1 MQYNAGMSASP
12 DHVPDRDN
20 DAYLAGIGAR
30 VRSIRARR
38 GMSRR
43 LLAAASQV
51 SERYLADLENGKG
64 NISVLRLR
72 DIAAAMSVPV
82 EDLVSEPV
90 HDSPDYAFILQYLR
104 HAAPEELDRLHR
116 ALAVGDGTPRRF
128 VALIGL
134 RGAGKSTL
142 GHALASRLRLPLI
155 ELVDEIEQRAGM
167 AVSEI
172 FSLGGQATYR
182 RLERECLD
190 HVLEHSPGAVIAAGG
205 SLVSEAASYA
215 RLLSQCVTV
224 WLRAEPADH
233 MRRVIAQG
241 DQRPM
246 AGHSRAMDDLRRILI
261 EREDLYERAHH
272 IIDTSAHDVTASL
285 AQILTLAEVAALA
298 KNKETITS

>member
-12 DHVPDRDN
+12 DTVPDQDN
-20 DAYLAGIGAR
+20 AAYLAEIGAR

-43 LLAAASQV
+43 LLAEASRV

-116 ALAVGDGTPRRF
+116 ALAGGDGTPRRF
-128 VALIGL
+128 VALVGL

-142 GHALASRLRLPLI
+142 GNALATRLQLPFI

-172 FSLGGQATYR
+172 FSLGGQSTYR
-182 RLERECLD
+182 RLERACLD
-190 HVLEHSPGAVIAAGG
+190 HVLEHSPGAVIAVGG

-215 RLLSQCVTV
+215 RLLSQCVTM
-224 WLRAEPADH
+224 WLRADPADH

-261 EREDLYERAHH
+261 ERADLYERAHYV
-272 IIDTSAHDVTASL
+272 IDTSANDISTSL
-285 AQILTLAEVAALA
+285 EEILALAEVAALA
-298 KNKETITS
+298 KNKETPTS

>member
-1 MQYNAGMSASP
+1 MQYTADMAANP
-12 DHVPDRDN
+12 DYPEDRDN
-20 DAYLAGIGAR
+20 AAYLAAIGAR

-43 LLAAASQV
+43 VLSTASQV

-116 ALAVGDGTPRRF
+116 ALAGNNGAGRRF

-142 GHALASRLRLPLI
+142 GTALAARLQLPLI
-155 ELVDEIEQRAGM
+155 ELVDEIESRAGM

-172 FSLGGQATYR
+172 FSLGGQSTYR
-182 RLERECLD
+182 RLERECLER
-190 HVLEHSPGAVIAAGG
+190 VLESPAGAVIAVGG

-215 RLLSQCVTV
+215 RVLSECVTV
-224 WLRAEPADH
+224 WLRAAPADH

-246 AGHSRAMDDLRRILI
+246 AGHSRAMDDLQRILI
-261 EREDLYERAHH
+261 ERQALYERAHH
-272 IIDTSAHDVTASL
+272 VIDTSGHTATESL
-285 AQILTLAEVAALA
+285 EEMLALAGVAALA
-298 KNKETITS
+298 SDEESITP

>member
-1 MQYNAGMSASP
+1 MKYNAGMSAIP
-12 DHVPDRDN
+12 DTDPDRDS
-20 DAYLAGIGAR
+20 ATYLAGIGTR

-43 LLAAASQV
+43 LLAEASRV

-104 HAAPEELDRLHR
+104 HAAPQELDRLHR
-116 ALAVGDGTPRRF
+116 ALAGGDGAPRRF

-142 GHALASRLRLPLI
+142 GHALAARLGLPLI
-155 ELVDEIEQRAGM
+155 ELVEEIERRAGM

-172 FSLGGQATYR
+172 FSLGGQSTYR

-190 HVLEHSPGAVIAAGG
+190 HVLNHSPGAVIAVGG

-215 RLLSQCVTV
+215 RLLSHCVTV

-233 MRRVIAQG
+233 MQRVVAQG

-246 AGHSRAMDDLRRILI
+246 AGHTRAMDDLRRILI
-261 EREDLYERAHH
+261 EREDLYARAHCV
-272 IIDTSAHDVTASL
+272 IDTSAHGVDESL
-285 AQILTLAEVAALA
+285 GQILALAEISALA
-298 KNKETITS
+298 NNKENTTS

>member
-1 MQYNAGMSASP
+1 MQYNAGMAAFP
-12 DHVPDRDN
+12 DIAPDRDN
-20 DAYLAGIGAR
+20 TAYLAGIGAR

-43 LLAAASQV
+43 LLAEASQV

-72 DIAAAMSVPV
+72 DIAVAMSVPV

-104 HAAPEELDRLHR
+104 HAAPAELDRLHR
-116 ALAVGDGTPRRF
+116 ALAGGDGLPRRF

-142 GHALASRLRLPLI
+142 GRALAARLHLPFV

-172 FSLGGQATYR
+172 FSLGGQSTYR

-190 HVLEHSPGAVIAAGG
+190 HVLANSPGAVIAVGG

-224 WLRAEPADH
+224 WLRAAPADH

-246 AGHSRAMDDLRRILI
+246 AGHSRAMDDLQRILI
-261 EREDLYERAHH
+261 EREALYERAHH
-272 IIDTSAHDVTASL
+272 VIDTSDHSVAASL
-285 AQILTLAEVAALA
+285 EQILALSEVADLA
-298 KNKETITS
+298 TNKETTTS

>member
-1 MQYNAGMSASP
+1 MQYTAGMSANP
-12 DHVPDRDN
+12 DYLQDRDN
-20 DAYLAGIGAR
+20 AAYLAEIGAR

-43 LLAAASQV
+43 LLAEASQV

-116 ALAVGDGTPRRF
+116 ALAGSDGERRRF

-142 GHALASRLRLPLI
+142 GSALATSLHLPFV
-155 ELVDEIEQRAGM
+155 ELVEEIETRAGM

-172 FSLGGQATYR
+172 FSLGGQSTYR
-182 RLERECLD
+182 RLERECLER
-190 HVLEHSPGAVIAAGG
+190 VLESSPGAVIAVGG

-215 RLLSQCVTV
+215 RLLSECVTV
-224 WLRAEPADH
+224 WLRAAPGDH

-246 AGHSRAMDDLRRILI
+246 AGHSRAMDDLQRILI
-261 EREDLYERAHH
+261 EREALYERAHH
-272 IIDTSAHDVTASL
+272 VIDTSDQTVTESL
-285 AQILTLAEVAALA
+285 KAILALA
-298 KNKETITS
+298 GVAGIGSHEETTTP

>member
-1 MQYNAGMSASP
+1 MAANPDDAQDCDNA
-12 DHVPDRDN
+12 
-20 DAYLAGIGAR
+20 AYLAEIGAR

-43 LLAAASQV
+43 LLAEASRV

-72 DIAAAMSVPV
+72 DIAGAMSVPV

-116 ALAVGDGTPRRF
+116 ALAGNDGVTRRF

-142 GHALASRLRLPLI
+142 GRALAARLRLPLV
-155 ELVDEIEQRAGM
+155 ELVDEIETRAGM

-182 RLERECLD
+182 RLERECLER
-190 HVLEHSPGAVIAAGG
+190 VIESSPGAVIAVGG

-215 RLLSQCVTV
+215 RLLSECVTV
-224 WLRAEPADH
+224 WLRAAPSDH

-246 AGHSRAMDDLRRILI
+246 AGHSRAMDDLQRILI
-261 EREDLYERAHH
+261 EREALYERAHH
-272 IIDTSAHDVTASL
+272 VIDTSGHTVTESLEGILAFAGIAGLASNQE
-285 AQILTLAEVAALA
+285 AVTP
-298 KNKETITS
+298 

>member
-1 MQYNAGMSASP
+1 MQYNAGMSAFP
-12 DHVPDRDN
+12 DIAPDRDN
-20 DAYLAGIGAR
+20 ATYLAGIGAR

-43 LLAAASQV
+43 LLAKASQV

-72 DIAAAMSVPV
+72 DIAVAMSVPV

-90 HDSPDYAFILQYLR
+90 HDSPDYAFIL
-104 HAAPEELDRLHR
+104 P
-116 ALAVGDGTPRRF
+116 F
-128 VALIGL
+128 V
-134 RGAGKSTL
+134 
-142 GHALASRLRLPLI
+142 

-172 FSLGGQATYR
+172 FSLGGQSTYR

-190 HVLEHSPGAVIAAGG
+190 HVLANSPGAVIAAGG

-246 AGHSRAMDDLRRILI
+246 AGHSRAMDDLQRILI
-261 EREDLYERAHH
+261 EREALYERAHH
-272 IIDTSAHDVTASL
+272 VIDTSDHNVAASL
-285 AQILTLAEVAALA
+285 GQILALSEVADLA
-298 KNKETITS
+298 TNKETTTS

>member
-1 MQYNAGMSASP
+1 MQYNAGMSAFP
-12 DHVPDRDN
+12 DIAPDRDN
-20 DAYLAGIGAR
+20 ATYLAGIGAR

-43 LLAAASQV
+43 LLAKASQV

-72 DIAAAMSVPV
+72 DIAVAMSVPV

-104 HAAPEELDRLHR
+104 HAAPQELDRLHR
-116 ALAVGDGTPRRF
+116 ALAGGDGLPRRF

-142 GHALASRLRLPLI
+142 GSALAAHLHLPFV

-172 FSLGGQATYR
+172 FSLGGQSTYR

-190 HVLEHSPGAVIAAGG
+190 HVLANSPGAVIAAGG
-205 SLVSEAASYA
+205 SLVSEAATYA

-224 WLRAEPADH
+224 WLRAAPADH
-233 MRRVIAQG
+233 MHRVIAQG

-246 AGHSRAMDDLRRILI
+246 AGHSRAMDDLQRILI
-261 EREDLYERAHH
+261 EREALYERAHH
-272 IIDTSAHDVTASL
+272 VIDTSDHSVAASL
-285 AQILTLAEVAALA
+285 GQILALREVADLA
-298 KNKETITS
+298 TNKETTTS